1 MSFIFRYIFHDLKLK
16 LRICKILQLYS
27 LSFADNVKIR
37 YLHECNAINLL
48 YFTLVTCVIVNIHI
62 YVCKFL

>member
-27 LSFADNVKIR
+27 LSFADNVKTR
-37 YLHECNAINLL
+37 YLHECNTIILL
-48 YFTLVTCVIVNIHI
+48 NFTFVTCVIVNIHV